1 MASDET
7 SLFSGSCDMSIALIG
22 RLVFVAPV
30 VTSNSAPEI
39 PVTVEPEVVYTIS
52 KYQINPQL
60 EMQRQLEF
68 HR

>member
-1 MASDET
+1 
-7 SLFSGSCDMSIALIG
+7 MSIALIG

-52 KYQINPQL
+52 KLPNKSATGNAASA
-60 EMQRQLEF
+60 
-68 HR
+68 